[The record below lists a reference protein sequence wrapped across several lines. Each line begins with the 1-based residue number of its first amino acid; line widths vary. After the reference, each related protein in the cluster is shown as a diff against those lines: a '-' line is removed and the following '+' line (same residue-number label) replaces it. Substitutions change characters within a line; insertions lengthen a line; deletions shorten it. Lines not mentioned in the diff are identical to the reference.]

1 MDETK
6 TIEQSE
12 EQQTEDVV
20 KTTEQSGQPL
30 TAEAIEQL
38 RAELEKQRA
47 DNEQLRKEVADLK
60 TANTNLLVGQNVGK
74 PTTTIEE
81 DLFDV
86 FGRR

>member
-1 MDETK
+1 MDELKKNET
-6 TIEQSE
+6 TE
-12 EQQTEDVV
+12 EQAGEVV
-20 KTTEQSGQPL
+20 NTTEQSGQPL
-30 TAEAIEQL
+30 TVEAVEQL

-60 TANTNLLVGQNVGK
+60 TANTNLLVSQNVGK

>member
-12 EQQTEDVV
+12 EQQTEVVV

-30 TAEAIEQL
+30 TVEAVEQL